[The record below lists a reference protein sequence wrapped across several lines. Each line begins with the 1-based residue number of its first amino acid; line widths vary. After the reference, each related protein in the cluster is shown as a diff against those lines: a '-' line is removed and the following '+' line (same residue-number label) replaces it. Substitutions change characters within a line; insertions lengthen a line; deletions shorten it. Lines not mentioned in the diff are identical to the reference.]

1 MDNNHKP
8 WLSNLKVGFLGCGNM
23 SQAMIRGL
31 LHSQT
36 LKPSQIFASNR
47 SPGKLLKVK
56 EQFGIQIC
64 SSNEELIDQTQVVI
78 LGAKPQ
84 DLLNAI
90 EPVSQSFQPH
100 HIVVSLAAGIKLYT
114 LKKYVSHARW
124 ARLMP
129 NTPSLISRGVIGYI
143 LDEEEEAV
151 RTVIEDLALPLGLVK
166 AVQDEDQFDA
176 LMVACSSG
184 VGFIFEIMEV
194 WSDWLEERG
203 FDGLS
208 AREMTLK
215 TFLGAAELAVQS
227 PGIEFSELQAKVTS
241 KKGVTAAGLD
251 SLRELELERLLRIS
265 FEKASLRSQEME
277 KSFK

>member
-1 MDNNHKP
+1 M
-8 WLSNLKVGFLGCGNM
+8 KV
-23 SQAMIRGL
+23 RD
-31 LHSQT
+31 
-36 LKPSQIFASNR
+36 
-47 SPGKLLKVK
+47 
-56 EQFGIQIC
+56 QFGIQTC
-64 SSNEELIDQTQVVI
+64 NSNEELIDQVQVVI

-90 EPVSQSFQPH
+90 EPVSQCFQSH
-100 HIVVSLAAGIKLYT
+100 HIIVSLAAGIKLYT

-129 NTPSLISRGVIGYI
+129 NTPCLISRGVIGYI
-143 LDEEEEAV
+143 LDDDDDAV

-176 LMVACSSG
+176 LMIACSSG
-184 VGFIFEIMEV
+184 VGFIYEIMEI

-203 FDGLS
+203 FDAIS

-215 TFLGAAELAVQS
+215 TFLGSAELAMQS
-227 PGIEFSELQAKVTS
+227 PNIELSDLQAKVTS

-265 FEKASLRSQEME
+265 FEKASLRNQEME
-277 KSFK
+277 KL